1 MFLLRRILSGILLK
15 NVLAKL
21 LVALAL
27 LAYGKSGHAA
37 PELSAVTDVALYRGS
52 DRQQMLAEGA
62 KKERQLLFYNSN
74 TWLDTVAREFE
85 KKYPFIKI
93 SIWRADSTAVLKRAL
108 EEYAAG
114 RFLADVIEVT
124 EPNMVALHGK
134 GVFQEYYSPEAAAY
148 RDSLKEKGKSGVFYL
163 ADRELY
169 IGLGFNTGLISPA
182 RAPKSYKELLDPK
195 WKGKISLVGSSTGVR
210 WLGNVL
216 DVMGRDFLDQLAR
229 QDIKVHNV
237 SGAALVNHI
246 ISGEVPLSP
255 TIFYSNIFTAK
266 RSGAPVEW
274 RPLEPVI
281 AQVGYSGMT
290 TKAPHPHAALLF
302 LDYFHSKEGQ
312 KIVAAGGI
320 GSPREDVESR
330 EQKFKKAYLQS
341 RYSLADYD
349 TKYDEWEGLMKRL
362 FITKR

>member
-1 MFLLRRILSGILLK
+1 MLSKTTVEMLFS
-15 NVLAKL
+15 LAVMLAFAGTGKAASKPTT
-21 LVALAL
+21 VA
-27 LAYGKSGHAA
+27 
-37 PELSAVTDVALYRGS
+37 EIALYQGT
-52 DRQQMLAEGA
+52 DRERMLIEGA
-62 KKERQLLFYNSN
+62 KKEGQILFYNSN

-85 KKYPFIKI
+85 KKYPFVKV
-93 SIWRADSTAVLKRAL
+93 SIWRADSTDVLKRAV

-124 EPNMVALHGK
+124 EPNMVALHK
-134 GVFQEYYSPEAAAY
+134 KDIYQEYYSPEITGY
-148 RDSLKEKGKSGVFYL
+148 RDDLKEKGKSGVFYL

-169 IGLGFNTGLISPA
+169 IGLGFNTGLIPSA
-182 RAPKSYKELLDPK
+182 QAPKSYKELLDPR

-216 DVMGRDFLDQLAR
+216 DVMGHEFLEKLAR
-229 QDIKVHNV
+229 QEIKVHNI
-237 SGAALVNHI
+237 SGAALVNQI

-266 RSGAPVEW
+266 RSGAPVDW

-281 AQVGYSGMT
+281 AQVGYSGIT

-312 KIVAAGGI
+312 KVVTEGGI
-320 GSPREDVESR
+320 GSPREEVGSLK
-330 EQKFKKAYLQS
+330 QKFKKTYLQT
-341 RYSLADYD
+341 RYSFADYE
-349 TKYDEWEGLMKRL
+349 KQYDEWEGLMKHL
-362 FITKR
+362 FIRKR